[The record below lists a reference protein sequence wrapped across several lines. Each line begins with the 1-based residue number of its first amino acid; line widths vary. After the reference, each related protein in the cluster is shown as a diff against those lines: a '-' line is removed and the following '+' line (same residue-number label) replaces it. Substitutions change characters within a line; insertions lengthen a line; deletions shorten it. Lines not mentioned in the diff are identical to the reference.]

1 MSGVSLCS
9 AAASLGL
16 AGLLAASGC
25 STREAPSSPTTP
37 VLRGVF
43 GRPLLNPQVSVTNGA
58 VYVAWQVSKPGSV
71 VRSELARINPRTG
84 QIAAG
89 RRLGAAF
96 GQAIAAGGALWVT
109 TITTNGEQVLRL
121 NRDTLQL
128 TRRWQVGSAGTAYS
142 AGHGLAVAGG
152 GLWVGGGNELL
163 HLSLSDGRV
172 LGSISMP
179 GTATSD
185 LSANADGTVLVTG
198 VADSTGRGAVQRR
211 DPATGAILA
220 SHPTIGVTA
229 PVVAGPVRSA
239 VWVAEPTGMMGY
251 VQRLDAATLAPADS
265 ACTFRAG
272 GGPCVE
278 GTNGITAWLADGL
291 LWVAQPGGGI
301 ARNYCAEPSG
311 GRVLA
316 PIRLPRPAQDAIV
329 AATSRWI
336 FYAAHGPAGN
346 EYLRMRPS
354 PPACRGP

>member
-1 MSGVSLCS
+1 MSGVILRSS
-9 AAASLGL
+9 VAALGL
-16 AGLLAASGC
+16 AGLLAACGC
-25 STREAPSSPTTP
+25 SGHPAAPSARP

-43 GRPLLNPQVSVTNGA
+43 GRPLLSPQVSVTNGA
-58 VYVAWQVSKPGSV
+58 VYVAWQVSNPGSV

-109 TITTNGEQVLRL
+109 TMTTKGEQVLRL

-163 HLSLSDGRV
+163 HLSLPDGRV

-198 VADSTGRGAVQRR
+198 VAASTGRGAVQRR

-220 SHPTIGVTA
+220 SHPLLGVTA

-239 VWVAEPTGMMGY
+239 VWVSEPTGMMGY

-265 ACTFRAG
+265 ACSFRAG

-278 GTNGITAWLADGL
+278 GSNGITARLADGL
-291 LWVAQPGGGI
+291 LWVTQPGGGI
-301 ARNYCAEPSG
+301 ARNYCAEPSD

-316 PIRLPRPAQDAIV
+316 PIRLPRPALDAIL
-329 AATSRWI
+329 ATTSRWI
-336 FYAAHGPAGN
+336 FYAAHGPGGS
-346 EYLRMRPS
+346 EYLRVRAS
-354 PPACRGP
+354 PPACRAP